1 MEAPYLFNSKVDC
14 NVKQLTYPKCVIQD
28 WSISRI
34 LPELDELNAKMSL
47 QECVVHGRKLI
58 VFGVLFISLQKWTS
72 KILVYARSS

>member
-34 LPELDELNAKMSL
+34 LPELDELNAKLDFFIIVLSL
-47 QECVVHGRKLI
+47 SCEQER
-58 VFGVLFISLQKWTS
+58 
-72 KILVYARSS
+72 